1 MNDNPTP
8 LLSLEHLV
16 FAYKTDAPVFTDA
29 SLLIFPGETIGLW
42 SENGSGKTTL
52 LRLVT
57 GLEVKASGR
66 IVLEGRPVE
75 TPEDF
80 RELRRHVGFV
90 LQNAENQL
98 FFPEVFDDV
107 MFGPKNLGA
116 TDEEAQAA
124 AWKAL
129 RALKAEDLAY
139 SESLDLSGGQKRL
152 VAIASVLAMEPAVLL
167 LDEPTTGLDVL
178 ARDRLISLLR
188 ALPEAKVVV
197 SHDPGFLRRVCTRFV
212 TIREGRIEPIDAS
225 ELPGGEGIPR
235 ASD

>member
-1 MNDNPTP
+1 MNDTPTP
-8 LLSLEHLV
+8 LLSLEHLA
-16 FAYKTDAPVFTDA
+16 FAYKADVPVFTDA
-29 SLLIFPGETIGLW
+29 SLSLFPGETIGLW

-57 GLEVKASGR
+57 GLEAKGSGR

-80 RELRRHVGFV
+80 RGLRRRVGFV

-116 TDEEAQAA
+116 TDEEAQTA

-139 SESLDLSGGQKRL
+139 SESPDLSGGQKRL

-197 SHDPGFLRRVCTRFV
+197 SHDPDFLRRVCTRFV
-212 TIREGRIEPIDAS
+212 TIREGRIEPIDAA
-225 ELPGGEGIPR
+225 ELPGGAGIPPG
-235 ASD
+235 SD

>member
-1 MNDNPTP
+1 MNDNQTP
-8 LLSLEHLV
+8 LLALEHLA
-16 FAYKTDAPVFTDA
+16 FSYKADAPVFTDA
-29 SLLIFPGETIGLW
+29 SLSLHPGEIIGLW

-66 IVLEGRPVE
+66 ILLEGRPVE

-80 RELRRHVGFV
+80 RALRRRVGFV

-139 SESLDLSGGQKRL
+139 SESLNLSGGQKRL

-167 LDEPTTGLDVL
+167 LDEPTTGLDAL
-178 ARDRLISLLR
+178 ARDRLISLLNG
-188 ALPEAKVVV
+188 LPEAKIVV
-197 SHDPGFLRRVCTRFV
+197 SHDPGFLKRVCTRLV
-212 TIREGRIEPIDAS
+212 TIRAGAIEAIEPDALPDGGAPS
-225 ELPGGEGIPR
+225 E
-235 ASD
+235 